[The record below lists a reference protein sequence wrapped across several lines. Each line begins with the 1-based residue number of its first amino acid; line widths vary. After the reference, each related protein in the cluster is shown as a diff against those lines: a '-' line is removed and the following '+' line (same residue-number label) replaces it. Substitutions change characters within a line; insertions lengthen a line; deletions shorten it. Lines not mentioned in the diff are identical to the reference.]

1 MGLTQSVINELAVAW
16 MRLHRT
22 AAQPHLEFM
31 IKKMQQSDC
40 DGAADYRRVL
50 DAVRARQ
57 SAKGGD
63 RSTGQRHI
71 GDSDTRRSSP
81 T

>member
-1 MGLTQSVINELAVAW
+1 MGLSQSAIDELAVAW

-40 DGAADYRRVL
+40 DGVADYRRVL
-50 DAVRARQ
+50 DAVRASE
-57 SAKGGD
+57 SAMGERAGA
-63 RSTGQRHI
+63 I
-71 GDSDTRRSSP
+71 LADSDTRRTCP

>member
-1 MGLTQSVINELAVAW
+1 MGLSKSTIDELAVAW

-40 DGAADYRRVL
+40 DGADYRRVL
-50 DAVRARQ
+50 DAVRASE
-57 SAKGGD
+57 SAKGE
-63 RSTGQRHI
+63 RASALLA
-71 GDSDTRRSSP
+71 DSDTRRTCP